1 MSHYPEPDS
10 HNRDKVKIVL
20 ELSNYAANK
29 ELGHTTG
36 VNTSDLAAKKEIN
49 SEKSKIFES

>member
-1 MSHYPEPDS
+1 MSHYPEPVS
-10 HNRDKVKIVL
+10 HNRDKVKVVL

-29 ELGHTTG
+29 ELGHATG
-36 VNTSDLAAKKEIN
+36 ANTSDLAAKKEIK

>member
-1 MSHYPEPDS
+1 MSHYPEPVS
-10 HNRDKVKIVL
+10 HNRDKVKVVL

-29 ELGHTTG
+29 ELGHATG
-36 VNTSDLAAKKEIN
+36 ANTSDLDAKKEIK